1 MNLKTFIDEAINRGE
16 KIKAEVLS
24 EILQSK
30 TIQEIVTNKN
40 FISAVSRMLETKDEV
55 KKVIGRQVKMVFDM
69 MDVPTKNDLLRIG
82 GQVANLER
90 IVEKVGRSQIA
101 VKILPKLGFA
111 TVAKKKSTRS
121 RVSSMTKTATK
132 TKKRSTRRA

>member
-101 VKILPKLGFA
+101 VKVLPKLGFS
-111 TVAKKKSTRS
+111 TTAKKKSTRS
-121 RVSSMTKTATK
+121 RVSSMSRMATK
-132 TKKRSTRRA
+132 TKKKSTRRA

>member
-82 GQVANLER
+82 GQVANLEK

-101 VKILPKLGFA
+101 VKVLPKLGFSVA
-111 TVAKKKSTRS
+111 AKKKSTRS
-121 RVSSMTKTATK
+121 RVSSMKKTPAK
-132 TKKRSTRRA
+132 TKKKSTRRA

>member
-101 VKILPKLGFA
+101 VKVLPKLGFS
-111 TVAKKKSTRS
+111 TTAKKKSTRS
-121 RVSSMTKTATK
+121 RVSSMSRTATK
-132 TKKRSTRRA
+132 TKKKSTRRA

>member
-101 VKILPKLGFA
+101 VKVLPKLGFL
-111 TVAKKKSTRS
+111 TTAKKKSTRS
-121 RVSSMTKTATK
+121 RVSSMTRSATK

>member
-55 KKVIGRQVKMVFDM
+55 KKVIGRQVKVVFDM

-101 VKILPKLGFA
+101 VKVLPKLGFSA
-111 TVAKKKSTRS
+111 GTKKKSTRS
-121 RVSSMTKTATK
+121 RVSSMTKTTTK